1 MGRKE
6 NPLLVYYNQ
15 NERFAQLLNGWLFR
29 GRPRLEAGDIKE
41 ADRRAEGKSGKSGK
55 RREYRSRYRDLY
67 KRLDSAAVRLY
78 VGAEPME
85 YVDYA
90 MPLRVM
96 DSDTLSYLHQKKE
109 ISRKY
114 AEHKGLE
121 GDEYLSRFTKKDRLL
136 PVVTLVLYCGER
148 PWDGAR
154 SLHGMLELDGVPE
167 ELKEYVEDY
176 SLHILDVC
184 HTPDERLR
192 EFPPEIC
199 FLLMC
204 IKYAGDKEALLR
216 LRELA
221 ECSGISEDTCETVES
236 YLDMPE
242 FLEHGDGIEEG
253 GKINMT
259 DRFRK
264 LLEEERQEGREEGR
278 EEGVSQ
284 TKKIFKLAGAGASPE
299 EIARQLSVP
308 EERVLQILE

>member
-41 ADRRAEGKSGKSGK
+41 ADRRAEGKGGKSGK

-109 ISRKY
+109 ISRRY

-184 HTPDERLR
+184 HTPDDQNMNRIIFHIRLQFLR
-192 EFPPEIC
+192 QSAQLQHFVETSGPVPGLFPTIQHQRNHRQQPI
-199 FLLMC
+199 LL
-204 IKYAGDKEALLR
+204 
-216 LRELA
+216 
-221 ECSGISEDTCETVES
+221 
-236 YLDMPE
+236 
-242 FLEHGDGIEEG
+242 
-253 GKINMT
+253 
-259 DRFRK
+259 
-264 LLEEERQEGREEGR
+264 
-278 EEGVSQ
+278 
-284 TKKIFKLAGAGASPE
+284 
-299 EIARQLSVP
+299 
-308 EERVLQILE
+308 

>member
-121 GDEYLSRFTKKDRLL
+121 GDEYLSRFTKK
-136 PVVTLVLYCGER
+136 V
-148 PWDGAR
+148 
-154 SLHGMLELDGVPE
+154 
-167 ELKEYVEDY
+167 
-176 SLHILDVC
+176 
-184 HTPDERLR
+184 
-192 EFPPEIC
+192 C

-242 FLEHGDGIEEG
+242 FLEHGDGMEEG

-264 LLEEERQEGREEGR
+264 LLEEERQEGREEG
-278 EEGVSQ
+278 VS
-284 TKKIFKLAGAGASPE
+284 
-299 EIARQLSVP
+299 
-308 EERVLQILE
+308 